1 MPKIVDKQ
9 KRKRELALKSKE
21 LLLARNINDISIA
34 EITKSIDIGK
44 GTFYEYFANKEE
56 LYFTLVDILIYEHNK
71 TLQKMLESS
80 DDIRQKLIIFASF
93 FYDDA
98 FEELRKIYKTCKGL
112 TLLEENEI
120 LKEFNTKHIKE
131 YFSWFSSIIDDA
143 IAKDELPKEAKM
155 LAMPLFA
162 MVNGVFIMA
171 EASNMIENLQ
181 EEIEQMIESMMQLLP
196 KDRDA

>member
-44 GTFYEYFANKEE
+44 GTFYEYFANKED
-56 LYFTLVDILIYEHNK
+56 LYFTLVDILIEQNNLI
-71 TLQKMLESS
+71 LQKMLN
-80 DDIRQKLIIFASF
+80 DAADIRQRLIIFASF

-112 TLLEENEI
+112 TLLEENET
-120 LKEFNTKHIKE
+120 LKEFNTKHIKD

-143 IAKDELPKEAKM
+143 IAKNELPKEAKA
-155 LAMPLFA
+155 LSLPLFT
-162 MVNGVFIMA
+162 MVNGVFIIA
-171 EASNMIENLQ
+171 ESSNVIANLQ
-181 EEIEQMIESMMQLLP
+181 AEIVAMIDGMLAILP